1 MPRNHSVKQTIEM
14 LKNGE
19 SEPILIGSKGNKKVF
34 HYPNGN
40 PNVKASKVVE
50 PEQKENHDE
59 IIRFDPPKDNNSH
72 KMWYQF
78 WK

>member
-19 SEPILIGSKGNKKVF
+19 SEPILIGSKGNKKF
-34 HYPNGN
+34 FYYPNGK
-40 PNVKASKVVE
+40 PSKASKTVE
-50 PEQKENHDE
+50 PEQKENHDK
-59 IIRFDPPKDNNSH
+59 IIRFDPPKDNDPD
-72 KMWYQF
+72 KKWYQF

>member
-14 LKNGE
+14 LKNEE
-19 SEPILIGSKGNKKVF
+19 SEPILIGSKENKKIF
-34 HYPNGN
+34 YYPNG
-40 PNVKASKVVE
+40 KASKTVE

-59 IIRFDPPKDNNSH
+59 IIRFDPPKDNDPD
-72 KMWYQF
+72 KKWYQF